1 MYGVSSGTLLK
12 RTGALEDFVRL
23 MHLPLPLFVLA
34 FATIGASLADHVH
47 LDRLALTYLGI
58 IPALC
63 LAAYSLDELHG
74 RPYHTHFTK
83 NTLWLAAGVGLVS
96 AALVAIYLVVLV
108 SIYILALSGLACFFI
123 LAYNLELFG
132 GRFHNAAWFGV
143 SWGGLSTYGG
153 YFVQDPN
160 LSLSPLIVSA
170 MASLFSVG
178 ILYLTHKFRTAEFS
192 KNMDKSIPVTN
203 LRDYTRQARQL
214 AWSIVRIE
222 CYSMVI
228 LALGLIIPK
237 IK

>member
-1 MYGVSSGTLLK
+1 LKNSSTWQ
-12 RTGALEDFVRL
+12 DFVRL

-34 FATIGASLADHVH
+34 FATIGAAQADHVH
-47 LDRLALTYLGI
+47 LDRLALTYLGL

-63 LAAYSLDELHG
+63 LGAYSLDELHG
-74 RPYHTHFTK
+74 RPYHTRF
-83 NTLWLAAGVGLVS
+83 NARALWLAASVGLVG
-96 AALVAIYLVVLV
+96 AALVAIYLAILV
-108 SIYILALSGLACFFI
+108 SIYILVLAGLACFFI

-132 GRFHNAAWFGV
+132 GRFHNAAWFGI

-160 LSLSPLIVSA
+160 FSLSSLLVSA

-178 ILYLTHKFRTAEFS
+178 ILYLTHKFRTVEFS
-192 KNMDKSIPVTN
+192 KNMDKSSPLTD
-203 LRDYTRQARQL
+203 LRVYTREARRL

-222 CYSMVI
+222 CISMVL

-237 IK
+237 IR

>member
-1 MYGVSSGTLLK
+1 
-12 RTGALEDFVRL
+12 

-34 FATIGASLADHVH
+34 FATIGASLSDHVH

-74 RPYHTHFTK
+74 RPYKTRFTER
-83 NTLWLAAGVGLVS
+83 TLWLAASVGLVGG
-96 AALVAIYLVVLV
+96 AFVAIYLAILV
-108 SIYILALSGLACFFI
+108 SLYILFLAGLACFFI

-160 LSLSPLIVSA
+160 LSLSPLVVSA

-178 ILYLTHKFRTAEFS
+178 ILYLTHNFRTAEFS
-192 KNMDKSIPVTN
+192 KIIDTSIPLTD
-203 LRDYTRQARQL
+203 LRAYTRQARRL
-214 AWSIVRIE
+214 AWSVVRIE
-222 CYSMVI
+222 CYSMVL

-237 IK
+237 IR